1 MMAMRRNAL
10 LLVTIS
16 LLSGFAGSAMALVVG
31 VWMLDLTG
39 SPSLAAL
46 AGLCVYAPTLA
57 GPWLG
62 AVVDLLPR
70 RPLLVATNV
79 VLAATLLSLFAV
91 RSAGDAWLL
100 YLVSFAYGISYVLLD
115 AGESALLP
123 SALPPDRLGA
133 VNGWRSSAQEGM
145 KLVAPLAGAGLYA
158 WHGGRPV
165 VALSALAPLIAAAL
179 YAMLR
184 LDGAASV
191 DHPGRGLRAGLAALR
206 REPRPAVL
214 LATVSIALTGFATAP
229 VYAVVTDDLGL
240 PATFLGV
247 LMSAQGAGSIAAGLA
262 AGRLIDRYGPV
273 TVAAAGTLLVAAGLL
288 ARCLPWWPAL
298 PAGAAIGGVGLPWT
312 LIAAV
317 TAIQT
322 HTPGHLLGRVSAL
335 ANTVMFGP
343 IALANPLGSA
353 AVTLGGR
360 PSLVAAAAS
369 GTAAALVAA
378 RSAGTAPRTRRR

>member
-1 MMAMRRNAL
+1 MRRNAL

-123 SALPPDRLGA
+123 SALAPDRLGA

-191 DHPGRGLRAGLAALR
+191 DHPGHGLRAGLAALR

-214 LATVSIALTGFATAP
+214 LAAVSIALTGFATAP